1 MLAVRIGAD
10 DLLAG
15 RVFEAPP
22 EGGSQR
28 VALPAVSGV
37 SDDSRAVVPRLLEDG
52 GVGGAGSV
60 VDYEDL
66 RVRKLPADVADEVGK
81 PAIGFERRNDDD
93 HDSFST

>member
-10 DLLAG
+10 NLLAG
-15 RVFEAPP
+15 RVFQAPP

-52 GVGGAGSV
+52 GVAGAGSV
-60 VDYEDL
+60 VDHERL
-66 RVRKLPADVADEVGK
+66 RVRDLPADVAHEVGK
-81 PAIGFERRNDDD
+81 PAVGFERRNDDD